1 MKIVKENIAQAVH
14 YAQEHI
20 NESLTQIAEQ
30 FQIDRHTLSQYRN
43 TDFDTW
49 IYDADKKYY
58 VTLEPHEQK
67 SIEEFKNGTLKSAYQ
82 VKKKYGIH
90 NDKFRLMCQYYG
102 IEVGHAN
109 FKHTLNRNAFATIE
123 TEEDAYILGFIT
135 ADGYLSETRNSL
147 VIKLH
152 SRDEDILR
160 KICTYLEYD
169 GEIQHLVH
177 QQTHNILSNVRFC
190 SSQLI
195 QNLKKY
201 GLHRKKSLQETF
213 CTDMPEHLTRHY
225 IRGLIDGDGFIKQS
239 AKGIGLCGSQNITT
253 NVAKYLIQELNLN
266 IPLKIRREGES
277 DLHRMEFSGNNAVK
291 IMKYLYEDSRIYLD
305 RKYELAKRYF

>member
-1 MKIVKENIAQAVH
+1 MKIVKESVVQAVH
-14 YAQEHI
+14 YAQAHT

-30 FQIDRHTLSQYRN
+30 FQIDRHTLSQYLN

-67 SIEEFKNGTLKSAYQ
+67 SIEEFKQGTLKSAYQ

-109 FKHTLNRNAFATIE
+109 FKHTLNRNAFASIE

-135 ADGYLSETRNSL
+135 ADGYLSEARNS
-147 VIKLH
+147 VAIKLN
-152 SRDEDILR
+152 SRDEDILI
-160 KICTYLEYD
+160 KISNYLGYN
-169 GEIQHLVH
+169 GEIKHTQH
-177 QQTHNILSNVRFC
+177 QQTHNTLSSVLFC

-195 QNLKKY
+195 KNLKQY
-201 GLHRKKSLQETF
+201 GLHRQKSLQETF
-213 CTDMPEHLTRHY
+213 CTDIPDHLTRHY

-239 AKGIGLCGSQNITT
+239 VKGIGLCGSENITT